1 MTTEQLLIVLA
12 VVTVTLAVTAILRR
26 RAVPTPVVLVVAGL
40 VIGFLPFIPDVS
52 LEPRVVLLG
61 VLPLLVYEAGYNSSP
76 RAFSRNAVPI
86 ALLAVGLV
94 VLTAGVVAV
103 AAHEVGHLPW
113 ALSFVLGTAVAPT
126 DAVAATSV
134 AARLGLPREL
144 SSVLEGEALFN
155 DATALVLYGSAV
167 AAATSGHFSAAG
179 TAARIGYGAVVGV
192 AIGGA
197 VAVAGR
203 VVRQWLDDPPIEI
216 AVSLLTAYLAY
227 LPAEALGAS
236 GVLAAVTAGLY
247 LGWHSSGSFSAG
259 ARLQSAAFWDNLVFL
274 VNAAL
279 FVFVGMSFHTF
290 TASAAGPSGGCCSP
304 AWPSSA
310 PWWSPASCGSRLRDA
325 CCDPC
330 AGPGAGDGRNGSS
343 SGGRACGGPSP
354 RGALAIPTMAAHGR
368 PLAGRDDVIYLAYA
382 VIIVTLVG
390 QGLTLPLV
398 VRVLGLREEAH
409 VAETERQARLDL
421 ATAAQAYLEELEAG
435 GDLPAEVYETLN
447 VQLTARIRRLEEAPQ
462 SGRRPNRGDG
472 PNRRDRPSDR
482 HWPRSGTYGSS
493 CSTSSVSSSWRCAAS
508 AASGQGSSGPS
519 SATSTS
525 RRPGCADL
533 AGRTAR
539 LRCARGSPRRR
550 GAGCPGPRCRPPSRR
565 GSEARAL
572 RRRPPGW
579 AGAAERRW
587 RC

>member
-290 TASAAGPSGGCCSP
+290 TASARGPVGRLLLAGLAVVG
-304 AWPSSA
+304 AVVVTRLVWISA
-310 PWWSPASCGSRLRDA
+310 TGRLLRPLRRPGSR
-325 CCDPC
+325 
-330 AGPGAGDGRNGSS
+330 
-343 SGGRACGGPSP
+343 GRAERVILGWSGM
-354 RGALAIPTMAAHGR
+354 RGAVTLAAALAIPTMAAHGR

-421 ATAAQAYLEELEAG
+421 ATAARAYLEELEAG
-435 GDLPAEVYETLN
+435 GDLPADVYETLN
-447 VQLTARIRRLEEAPQ
+447 VQLTARIRRLEEAPAERPPAE
-462 SGRRPNRGDG
+462 SGGRAEP
-472 PNRRDRPSDR
+472 
-482 HWPRSGTYGSS
+482 
-493 CSTSSVSSSWRCAAS
+493 
-508 AASGQGSSGPS
+508 SGQAER
-519 SATSTS
+519 SA
-525 RRPGCADL
+525 L
-533 AGRTAR
+533 
-539 LRCARGSPRRR
+539 
-550 GAGCPGPRCRPPSRR
+550 
-565 GSEARAL
+565 
-572 RRRPPGW
+572 
-579 AGAAERRW
+579 AAERDVREQLLNIQ
-587 RC
+587 RQLLLEMRSQRRIGSGVLRAIERDLDLEEARMR